1 MRALYHPR
9 IEDIRLPDVFHALSD
24 PTRLDMVRTLLLDP
38 SVNCSVRYAA
48 IPKSTR
54 SHHLRILREVG
65 LIRVEPVGTSQRVT
79 VRQEELETR
88 FPGLLATLANSED
101 PI

>member
-1 MRALYHPR
+1 MRALFHPKL
-9 IEDIRLPDVFHALSD
+9 EDIHLPDVFHALSD
-24 PTRLDMVRTLLLDP
+24 PTRLDMVRSLYLDP

-54 SHHLRILREVG
+54 SHHLRILREAG
-65 LIRVEPVGTSQRVT
+65 LIYVEPVGTAQRVT
-79 VRQEELETR
+79 LRREELNAR
-88 FPGLLATLANSED
+88 FPGLLETLKNTVE